1 MWNKN
6 FSKNTIEFIFVLAIY
21 YKVWFV
27 YSNHLEKIIFSFASG
42 CRLEVASWQGMG
54 ARVWFPLL
62 ALGFRLTWTHGGPVH
77 IATVSVDSCVPQSC
91 LAERHVCLW
100 LSIPSGSCYLS
111 VSFSAYF
118 PESRDTG
125 FDEDIPSGTEYYKV
139 SCLLLFSLC
148 LTVGLCISS
157 HIPQKEASLIMA
169 KWDTYP

>member
-1 MWNKN
+1 MKQKFLQKYHWVH
-6 FSKNTIEFIFVLAIY
+6 FCIGYLLQGMVCIL
-21 YKVWFV
+21 
-27 YSNHLEKIIFSFASG
+27 NHLEKIIFFLCKWVSTGGSFF
-42 CRLEVASWQGMG
+42 
-54 ARVWFPLL
+54 ARNGSSCLVPPLSTGIPSDL
-62 ALGFRLTWTHGGPVH
+62 DTQSH

-148 LTVGLCISS
+148 LIVGLCISS

-169 KWDTYP
+169 EWDTYPWV